1 MPANSSTNKKTNRL
15 INESSPYLLQ
25 HAYNPVDW
33 YPWGEEAL
41 QRARAENKVII
52 VSIGYSACHWCH
64 VMERES
70 FENEE
75 VAGFMNE
82 NFVNIKIDRE
92 ERPDL
97 DHIYMDAVQA
107 ITGSGGWPLNVFL
120 TPERKP
126 FYGGTYFP
134 PIKAYNRSSWLDVL
148 HAIKQAWQERREEI
162 NEQADN
168 LTEHL
173 HKSNSFGSGQTKS
186 QVGEQAL
193 DNQSALQE
201 QVDKMFDNIMKSA
214 DTVWGGF
221 GRAPKFPQTFTIQY
235 LMQYHHFTGNE
246 EALKQALLSID
257 KMLQGGIYDQVGGG
271 LARYSTDAEWHVPH
285 FEKMLYDNALFIN
298 MLCDAFQLTQKPV
311 YAEAIR
317 KTIDFVMNELGNGE
331 GGFYSALD
339 ADSEGKEGK
348 YYLWQKAE
356 VDELLGPHAAVFC
369 DFFNITEA
377 GNWEG
382 SNIPRVLTDFDGFA
396 REKKIDITDF
406 KDTIENCCKKLLLKR
421 NERVRP
427 LLDDKALL
435 GWNALMIT
443 ALAKAGGAL
452 ADPMYIA
459 HAEKCFGFLEHRL
472 KRGEASFE
480 FYHTYKNNKA
490 TYPAFLDD
498 YAYLIQACIHLQ
510 ETTSESRYLVWAK
523 QLTEYVIDRFSEPT
537 SGYFFFTPK
546 DQEDV
551 IVRKKEVYDGA
562 VPSGNSVMTG
572 NLSYLS
578 IVFDKPEWGNISV
591 KARENLRTAIV
602 NHPTSFAHWASLI
615 MKELYGVNEIVI
627 TGNNFPKERA
637 LILTQYIPNKVLQCA
652 GYEED
657 SYPML
662 KGKKYSEKTAFYLC
676 KNYHCLPPVYDIE
689 ELYLLL
695 SNVGNN

>member
-1 MPANSSTNKKTNRL
+1 MSANPLANKKTNRL
-15 INESSPYLLQ
+15 LTESSPYLLQ

-41 QRARAENKVII
+41 QRAEAENKVIL

-75 VAGFMNE
+75 VARFMNE
-82 NFVNIKIDRE
+82 NFINIKIDRE

-120 TPERKP
+120 TPEKKP

-134 PIKAYNRSSWLDVL
+134 PVKAYNRSSWTDIL

-162 NEQADN
+162 NEQANN
-168 LTEHL
+168 LTDHL
-173 HKSNSFGSGQTKS
+173 HQSNSFGSVQKP
-186 QVGEQAL
+186 GEQAL
-193 DNQSALQE
+193 NSRSALQE
-201 QVDKMFDNIMKSA
+201 QVDKMFENIMKSA

-235 LMQYHHFTGNE
+235 LLQYHHFTANE

-285 FEKMLYDNALFIN
+285 FEKMLYDNALFTII
-298 MLCDAFQLTQKPV
+298 LCDAFQLTQKTV
-311 YAEAIR
+311 YAKAIR
-317 KTIDFVMNELGNGE
+317 KTIDFVLNELGNGE

-339 ADSEGKEGK
+339 ADSEGEEGK

-356 VDELLGPHAAVFC
+356 VDAQLGPDAAIFC
-369 DFFNITEA
+369 DFFNITES
-377 GNWEG
+377 GNWED
-382 SNIPRVLTDFDGFA
+382 SNIPRILTGAEEFA
-396 REKKIDITDF
+396 REKKIDITELGR
-406 KDTIENCCKKLLLKR
+406 TMEACCKKLLLKR

-452 ADPMYIA
+452 ADPGYIA
-459 HAEKCFGFLEHRL
+459 HAEKCFSFLENRF
-472 KRGEASFE
+472 KKGGGSVE
-480 FYHTYKNNKA
+480 FFHTYKNNKA

-498 YAYLIQACIHLQ
+498 YAYLIQACIHLH

-523 QLTEYVIDRFSEPT
+523 GLTEHVIDRFSEPG

-546 DQEDV
+546 DQSDV

-562 VPSGNSVMTG
+562 VPSGNSIMAG

-578 IVFDKPEWGNISV
+578 VVFDRPEWREVAV
-591 KARENLRTAIV
+591 KALENLGTAIV
-602 NHPTSFAHWASLI
+602 NHPTSFAHWAMLI
-615 MKELYGVNEIVI
+615 MKELYGINEIVVI
-627 TGNNFPKERA
+627 GDNFAKERE
-637 LILTQYIPNKVLQCA
+637 LILTQYIPNKILQCA
-652 GYEED
+652 SHED
-657 SYPML
+657 GSFPML
-662 KGKKYSEKTAFYLC
+662 RGKKYSEKTAFYLC
-676 KNYHCLPPVYDIE
+676 KNYHCLPPVYDIK